1 MKLTTRA
8 LVLATASVAAPAMAQ
23 DGGAASISTGAAYSS
38 QRGAVAFVTLDGR
51 DIMGSGVDL
60 RFSYEA
66 GKDDEAAELRL
77 RKVWQLGQTSLGAN
91 SFVALTLG
99 AEKSDISA
107 QQFSLTQY
115 ALDLTFGADL
125 APAARYSVSLFHLDD
140 DLEAAG
146 ADVSPLISAENGKT
160 TATGL
165 AVDLTY
171 STYDRETLPQSGF
184 KLGGTVAATFAGDRD
199 WASAAVN
206 AGLAHPI
213 GTATLALRAEAGVIN
228 GRGGQAVSI
237 LDRAYLGGDAPR
249 GFAFAGIG
257 PRDVTAGGVDSALG
271 GNRYVTASVEVRA
284 PTRMEN
290 LTLGAFVD
298 AGSVW
303 DLDVTAGGASGVI
316 DDAYSLRSAA
326 GLSAYW
332 QTGIGLVQVNLATPL
347 ARESYDKDEVFSIGL
362 SARF

>member
-1 MKLTTRA
+1 
-8 LVLATASVAAPAMAQ
+8 MAQ
-23 DGGAASISTGAAYSS
+23 DGGGGAASISTGAAYSS

-51 DIMGSGVDL
+51 DILGSGIDL

-66 GKDDEAAELRL
+66 GEDDEAAELRL
-77 RKVWQLGQTSLGAN
+77 RKVWQLGQTSLGAD

-99 AEKSDISA
+99 GEKSDIKA

-125 APAARYSVSLFHLDD
+125 SPAASYSVSLFHLDD
-140 DLEAAG
+140 ELEASG
-146 ADVSPLISAENGKT
+146 ADVSPLIIAESGKT

-165 AVDLTY
+165 AIDLAY
-171 STYDRETLPQSGF
+171 STYDREVLPQSGF
-184 KLGGTVAATFAGDRD
+184 KLGGMVAATFAGDRD

-206 AGLAHPI
+206 AGLAQPL
-213 GTATLALRAEAGVIN
+213 GKATLSLRAEAGVIE

-237 LDRAYLGGDAPR
+237 LDRAYLGGDMPR

-271 GNRYVTASVEVRA
+271 GNRYVTASLEVRA
-284 PTRMEN
+284 PTRMET

-298 AGSVW
+298 AGTVW
-303 DLDVTAGGASGVI
+303 DLDVTSGGASGEI
-316 DDAYSLRSAA
+316 DDSYRLRSSI
-326 GLSAYW
+326 GVSAYW
-332 QTGIGLVQVNLATPL
+332 QTGIGLLQVNLATPL
-347 ARESYDKDEVFSIGL
+347 ESETYDKDEVFSIGL
-362 SARF
+362 SAKF